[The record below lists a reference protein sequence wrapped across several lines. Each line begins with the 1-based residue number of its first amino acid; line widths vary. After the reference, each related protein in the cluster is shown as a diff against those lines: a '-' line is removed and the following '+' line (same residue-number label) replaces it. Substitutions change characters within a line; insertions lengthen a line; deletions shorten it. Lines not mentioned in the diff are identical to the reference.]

1 MAEALKTLGFDPAV
15 LLMNI
20 FGFLIL
26 LWVFKRFL
34 YGPISEFMASRS
46 REIEAQID
54 DAKKMHTEAQEQ
66 HASLQA
72 DLAAEREA
80 GRSEIAKMTQEAKE
94 AIAQLHAESR
104 KQRAEMV
111 EQGRLEIERTK
122 DAALA
127 ELKTTVADMAV
138 EISAKVIRQSM
149 DERRQAALVD
159 EFLRDVEE
167 AGRNERA
174 N

>member
-1 MAEALKTLGFDPAV
+1 MQALKTLGFEPEV

-26 LWVFKRFL
+26 LWVFKRLL

-46 REIEAQID
+46 REIEAQIN
-54 DAKKMHTEAQEQ
+54 DAKQMHVSAQKQ
-66 HASLQA
+66 HESLQA

-80 GRSEIAKMTQEAKE
+80 GLAEIAKMTQEAKA
-94 AIAQLHAESR
+94 AIAELQAEGR

-111 EQGRLEIERTK
+111 EQGRLEIERSK

-127 ELKTTVADMAV
+127 ELKSTVADMAI
-138 EISAKVIRQSM
+138 EISAKVIRESM
-149 DERRQAALVD
+149 DEQRQAALVD
-159 EFLRDVEE
+159 EFLRDVEQ
-167 AGRNERA
+167 AGKQDRVN
-174 N
+174 